1 MCHQRKMPE
10 IVPLEWTGDSLR
22 MLDQTMLPQEEAV
35 VTART
40 HTDVVQ
46 AIGTLQIRGA
56 PAIGVAGAY
65 ALVLA
70 AKAVSTLDMQRMFNY
85 LADVGKE
92 VASARPTARNLQWA
106 VARVLNAAYST
117 RSISDMR
124 RRIEA
129 EAIAIHHEDLA
140 ANRSIGRLG
149 AELLSSGDVV
159 LTHCNT
165 GALATAGYGTALGV
179 IRTAWEAGKKIRVLV
194 TETRP
199 VLQGAR
205 LTMWELV
212 HLGIPA
218 ELIVDSAAGTYLAK
232 GEVSYVLVGADR
244 VSANG
249 DTANKI
255 GTYPLAV
262 VARENGVPFYVVS
275 PTSTLDMSLASGDG
289 IQIEERDLEEVY
301 KFGKVATTPKGIKAR
316 NPAFDVTPNRYVSGI
331 VTEKGVVRPP
341 FAEELRKLTEGEV
354 AADDTALQ
362 EKEEMVANKVK
373 GEVVG

>member
-1 MCHQRKMPE
+1 MPE

-40 HTDVVQ
+40 HMDVVQ
-46 AIGTLQIRGA
+46 AISSLQIRGA

-117 RSISDMR
+117 RSVSDMR
-124 RRIEA
+124 RRMEA
-129 EAIAIHHEDLA
+129 EAISIHQEDLA
-140 ANRSIGRLG
+140 ANRSIGQMG

-179 IRTAWEAGKKIRVLV
+179 IRTAWEAGKKIKVMV

-212 HLGIPA
+212 QLGIPA

-232 GEVSYVLVGADR
+232 GEVSCVLVGADR

-262 VARENGVPFYVVS
+262 VARENSVPFYVVA
-275 PTSTLDMSLASGDG
+275 PTSTLDMSLASGEG
-289 IQIEERDLEEVY
+289 IQIEERDIEEVY
-301 KFGKVATTPKGIKAR
+301 KLGKATITPKGIKAR
-316 NPAFDVTPNRYVSGI
+316 NPAFDVTPNRYLSGI
-331 VTEKGVVRPP
+331 VTEKGIVRPP
-341 FAEELRKLTEGEV
+341 FVEELRKLTGEEV
-354 AADDTALQ
+354 AADDSAP
-362 EKEEMVANKVK
+362 EKEEMAASKVK
-373 GEVVG
+373 GEAVG

>member
-1 MCHQRKMPE
+1 MPE

-40 HTDVVQ
+40 HMDVVQ
-46 AIGTLQIRGA
+46 AIRSLQIRGA

-70 AKAVSTLDMQRMFNY
+70 AKAVSTLDLQRMFNY

-106 VARVLNAAYST
+106 VARMLNVAYST
-117 RSISDMR
+117 RSVSDMR
-124 RRIEA
+124 RRMEA
-129 EAIAIHHEDLA
+129 EAIAIHQEDLA

-165 GALATAGYGTALGV
+165 GALATAGYGTALGA
-179 IRTAWEAGKKIRVLV
+179 IRAAWENGKNIKVIV

-212 HLGIPA
+212 QMGIPA
-218 ELIVDSAAGTYLAK
+218 ELIVDSAAGTYLAR
-232 GEVSYVLVGADR
+232 GEVSCVLVGADR

-262 VARENGVPFYVVS
+262 VARENGVPFYVVA

-301 KFGKVATTPKGIKAR
+301 RFGKMATTPKGIKAR
-316 NPAFDVTPNRYVSGI
+316 NPAFDVTPHRYVSGI

-341 FAEELRKLTEGEV
+341 FTEELRKLTEGNV
-354 AADDTALQ
+354 AADDTVCQ
-362 EKEEMVANKVK
+362 ETEEMAANKVT
-373 GEVVG
+373 GEAVG

>member
-1 MCHQRKMPE
+1 MPE

-40 HTDVVQ
+40 HMDVVQ
-46 AIGTLQIRGA
+46 AISSLQIRGA

-70 AKAVSTLDMQRMFNY
+70 AKAVSTLDLQRMFNY

-106 VARVLNAAYST
+106 VARVLNAAYSK
-117 RSISDMR
+117 RSVSDMR
-124 RRIEA
+124 RRMEA
-129 EAIAIHHEDLA
+129 EAIAIHQEDLA
-140 ANRSIGRLG
+140 ANRSIGRMG
-149 AELLSSGDVV
+149 AELLSNGDVV

-179 IRTAWEAGKKIRVLV
+179 IRAAWEAGKKIKVMV

-212 HLGIPA
+212 QLGIPA

-232 GEVSYVLVGADR
+232 GEVSCVLVGADR

-262 VARENGVPFYVVS
+262 VARENGVPFHVVA
-275 PTSTLDMSLASGDG
+275 PTSTLDMSLESGDG
-289 IQIEERDLEEVY
+289 IQIEERGLEEVY
-301 KFGKVATTPKGIKAR
+301 SFGKSATTPKGIKAR
-316 NPAFDVTPNRYVSGI
+316 NPAFDVTPHRYLSSI

-341 FAEELRKLTEGEV
+341 FAEELQKLTGASASADGAARSDNVDV
-354 AADDTALQ
+354 AAD
-362 EKEEMVANKVK
+362 KVK
-373 GEVVG
+373 GEAVG

>member
-1 MCHQRKMPE
+1 
-10 IVPLEWTGDSLR
+10 

-46 AIGTLQIRGA
+46 AISSLQIRGA

-124 RRIEA
+124 RRMEA
-129 EAIAIHHEDLA
+129 EAIAIQQEDLA
-140 ANRSIGRLG
+140 ANRSIGQLG
-149 AELLSSGDVV
+149 ADLLSSGDIV

-179 IRTAWEAGKKIRVLV
+179 IRAAWDAGKKIKVMV

-212 HLGIPA
+212 QMGIPA

-232 GEVSYVLVGADR
+232 GEVSCVLVGADR

-262 VARENGVPFYVVS
+262 VARENGVPFYVVA

-289 IQIEERDLEEVY
+289 IQIEERNLEEVY
-301 KFGKVATTPKGIKAR
+301 QIGKATTTPKGIKAR
-316 NPAFDVTPNRYVSGI
+316 NPAFDVTPNRYLSGI

-341 FAEELRKLTEGEV
+341 FVEELRKLTGEGA
-354 AADDTALQ
+354 AADDSAP
-362 EKEEMVANKVK
+362 EKEEMATSEVK
-373 GEVVG
+373 GEAVG